1 VTVPSSS
8 LADVLAELPLPWTAV
23 VDEPCVR
30 IIAANDATV
39 LACSPDEAPIVC
51 FIASRIS
58 ADAQGVEGSS
68 TPDPA
73 APFHETVA
81 ALAALLAVPGD
92 FTTDGDFVDALI
104 VAAEAVIAAATST
117 KMTA

>member
-30 IIAANDATV
+30 IVAANDATV

-51 FIASRIS
+51 FIANRMSEVHTSDQAIAS
-58 ADAQGVEGSS
+58 D
-68 TPDPA
+68 TPLYD
-73 APFHETVA
+73 TVA

-92 FTTDGDFVDALI
+92 FATDGDFVDTLI
-104 VAAEAVIAAATST
+104 VAAEAVIHAARPSEPA
-117 KMTA
+117 A